1 MRHLRLLLL
10 VTIAELLFVVW
21 FFFPRQKPCRS
32 ARVVFIGDSILSN
45 WSLLQPLNETGLT
58 YDGLHPTTDGY
69 RRMELLLSQAVQNAL
84 SSTNA
89 N

>member
-1 MRHLRLLLL
+1 MLALNSWLKSL
-10 VTIAELLFVVW
+10 AEQSHFAVADFYSVLADEHGSY
-21 FFFPRQKPCRS
+21 Q
-32 ARVVFIGDSILSN
+32 
-45 WSLLQPLNETGLT
+45 TGLT
-58 YDGLHPTTDGY
+58 YDGVHATTDGY